1 MSEAHMNRIFRVVAD
16 CREYSNCVNM
26 DIWTKTIFV
35 QSKTKSQPTSQFFNL
50 CKVPDSL
57 AGDILTFCV

>member
-26 DIWTKTIFV
+26 DLWTKTRFV
-35 QSKTKSQPTSQFFNL
+35 QSKTKSQPT
-50 CKVPDSL
+50 
-57 AGDILTFCV
+57 A